1 MSKLRLLAV
10 AWVFFV
16 QAPVVDGRIDTAEW
30 SAARVESLEG
40 GGDVRLV
47 VRRGS
52 LYLGIRGPAAGLATV
67 CVADASGVRL
77 LHASAALGDA
87 RYERAGDGWAKR
99 SDFAWQLRDTRA
111 GGPVS
116 ADKEA
121 FFAARGWLANA
132 SAAGAPHREF
142 RIDLGGGVTSVAV
155 AYLSTGS
162 PMAVSRW
169 PATADDDCVSVPLGQ
184 GKLAERGAFSPEK
197 WHLVSGQVM
206 KP

>member
-1 MSKLRLLAV
+1 MPKMLLLAV
-10 AWVFFV
+10 AWIFFV
-16 QAPVVDGRIDTAEW
+16 QGPVVDGRIDTAEW

-40 GGDVRLV
+40 GGDVRLL

-87 RYERAGDGWAKR
+87 RYERDGGRWVKR

-111 GGPVS
+111 GGPTS
-116 ADKEA
+116 ADKDA
-121 FFAARGWLANA
+121 FFASHGWLANA
-132 SAAGAPHREF
+132 SAAGSPQREF
-142 RIDLGGGVTSVAV
+142 RIGLRGVTSVAV
-155 AYLSTGS
+155 AYLTTDS

-169 PATADDDCVSVPLGQ
+169 PAAADDDCTGVPLGQ
-184 GKLAERGAFSPEK
+184 GRLAETAAFAPETWHVLSGRGI
-197 WHLVSGQVM
+197 